1 MTLVEILKAQ
11 GLNDEQIK
19 KIQEDM
25 KTNKIFT
32 ASEENLDVR
41 YGKLKTDHDAL
52 TAKDAESQKL
62 IADLQKATKGQEA
75 VQAKITEYEATIA
88 AQQEELQ
95 KTKLES
101 AVKIA
106 LLGAGAKESDLDYL
120 MYKMQNDKDWKPE
133 LGEDGQVKG
142 IDDKMKGMKTQFP
155 AQFESTSKKTIEEKK
170 LDKSDD
176 GQKMSKEEFNKMG
189 YQGRMKLFNEN
200 PDLYAELS
208 GKK

>member
-19 KIQEDM
+19 NIQEDM

-88 AQQEELQ
+88 TQQEELQ

-106 LLGAGAKESDLDYL
+106 LLGAGANESDLDYL

-170 LDKSDD
+170 LDKPED

>member
-19 KIQEDM
+19 KVQEDM

-41 YGKLKTDHDAL
+41 YGKLKTDHEAL
-52 TAKDAESQKL
+52 TAKDAESKKL

-75 VQAKITEYEATIA
+75 VQTKITEYEATIA
-88 AQQEELQ
+88 KQQEELQ

-155 AQFESTSKKTIEEKK
+155 AQFEFTSKKTIEEKK
-170 LDKSDD
+170 LDKPDD

>member
-11 GLNDEQIK
+11 GLTDEQIK
-19 KIQEDM
+19 KVQDDM

-75 VQAKITEYEATIA
+75 VQTKISEYEATIA
-88 AQQEELQ
+88 KQQEDLQ
-95 KTKLES
+95 QIKVES

-142 IDDKMKGMKTQFP
+142 LDEKMKGMKTQFP
-155 AQFESTSKKTIEEKK
+155 AQFESSSKKTIEEKK
-170 LDKSDD
+170 LDKPDD
-176 GQKMSKEEFNKMG
+176 VQKMSKEEFNKLG
-189 YQGRMKLFNEN
+189 YQGRMKLFSEN

>member
-19 KIQEDM
+19 KVQEDM

-41 YGKLKTDHDAL
+41 YGKLKTDHEAL
-52 TAKDAESQKL
+52 TAKDAESKKL
-62 IADLQKATKGQEA
+62 IADLQKATKGQES
-75 VQAKITEYEATIA
+75 VQTKITEYEATIA
-88 AQQEELQ
+88 KQQEELQ

-170 LDKSDD
+170 LDKPDD